1 MKRTITIFIFTIII
15 ILMSACSAKGD
26 ITVIQQPTIVPTPD
40 NTESAVETVIESEYL
55 VDPYQ
60 PYTYEMMVED
70 TRELSETYADYIEV
84 GTIGSSVEG
93 RDITLIK
100 MGTGKSKLLL
110 VGSHHAREYISST
123 YLMNMIDK
131 YLYAAVHE
139 TMLDDYNVKKLLQ
152 EVSVFIVPM
161 LNPDG
166 VNLVI
171 NGKESAQDVQAVA
184 SMAMLKDTYAEW
196 KANINGVD
204 LNRQYPCFWEVK
216 ASNTFVPSSEMFK
229 GEDSATEPE
238 VKAMIKLCQNNNFAL
253 AASFHTKG
261 EIIYWADSG
270 TVDQID
276 GAKQIAEEISA
287 ASGYDPM
294 PPSEDPAIYGA
305 GFENWFRQD
314 FNKPGLCIE
323 LTPSDGTS
331 LPHDDSDFDILVW
344 DKAKDIG
351 AILMRNAAEAE

>member
-1 MKRTITIFIFTIII
+1 M
-15 ILMSACSAKGD
+15 LMSACSAQGD
-26 ITVIQQPTIVPTPD
+26 ITVIQQPTVVPTP
-40 NTESAVETVIESEYL
+40 NIAEPTVEKAVEFEYL

-70 TRELSETYADYIEV
+70 TQELSEAYADYIEV

-100 MGTGKSKLLL
+100 MGTGKTKLLL

-123 YLMNMIDK
+123 YLLNMIDK
-131 YLYAAVHE
+131 YLYAAVQE
-139 TMLDDYNVKKLLQ
+139 TILDGYDIRSLLE
-152 EVSVFIVPM
+152 EVTVYIVPM

-171 NGKESAQDVQAVA
+171 NGRESVQDVQAVS

-216 ASNTFVPSSEMFK
+216 ASNTFVPSSEMYK
-229 GEDSATEPE
+229 GQDSATEPE
-238 VKAMIKLCQNNNFAL
+238 VKAMIKLCKNNDFAL

-270 TVDQID
+270 TVDKIPH
-276 GAKQIAEEISA
+276 AKQIAEEISA
-287 ASGYDPM
+287 ASGYEPM
-294 PPSEDPAIYGA
+294 PPSQDPAVYGA

-314 FNKPGLCIE
+314 FEKPALCIE

-331 LPHDDSDFDILVW
+331 LPHDDSDFDTLVW

-351 AILMRNAAEAE
+351 AILMKNAAEAE

>member
-1 MKRTITIFIFTIII
+1 
-15 ILMSACSAKGD
+15 MSACSAKGD
-26 ITVIQQPTIVPTPD
+26 ITVIQQPTVVPTPD
-40 NTESAVETVIESEYL
+40 NTESAVIESEYL

-60 PYTYEMMVED
+60 PYTYEIMVED

-84 GTIGSSVEG
+84 DTIGSSVEG

-100 MGTGKSKLLL
+100 MGSGKSKLLL

-131 YLYAAVHE
+131 YLYAAANQ
-139 TMLDDYNVKKLLQ
+139 TMFNGYDIQSILQ
-152 EVSVFIVPM
+152 EVTVYIVPM

-229 GEDSATEPE
+229 GEDSVTEPE
-238 VKAMIKLCQNNNFAL
+238 VKAMIKLCQNNNFAI

-270 TVDQID
+270 TVDKIN

-331 LPHDDSDFDILVW
+331 LPHDDSDFDTLVW

-351 AILMRNAAEAE
+351 AILMKNAAEAE

>member
-1 MKRTITIFIFTIII
+1 MKKTITILILAI
-15 ILMSACSAKGD
+15 ILLFSACTGQADISAELEP
-26 ITVIQQPTIVPTPD
+26 TVVPTP
-40 NTESAVETVIESEYL
+40 TVTTAAVELGYL

-70 TRELSETYADYIEV
+70 TQELSETYDEYIEV

-100 MGTGKSKLLL
+100 MGTGNKKLLL

-131 YLYAAVHE
+131 YLYAAAHE
-139 TMLDDYNVKKLLQ
+139 TMLDGYDIQNLLK
-152 EVSVFIVPM
+152 EVTVFIVPM

-171 NGKESAQDVQAVA
+171 NGRESVEDVQAVS
-184 SMAMLKDTYAEW
+184 SMAMLKDSYAEW

-216 ASNTFVPSSEMFK
+216 ASNTFVPSSEMYK

-238 VKAMIKLCQNNNFAL
+238 VKAMMKLCQNNDFVL

-270 TVDQID
+270 TVDKID
-276 GAKQIAEEISA
+276 GAKQIAEEISSA
-287 ASGYDPM
+287 TGYKPM
-294 PPSEDPAIYGA
+294 PPSQDPAVYGA

-331 LPHDDSDFDILVW
+331 LPHEDSDFDTLVW

-351 AILMRNAAEAE
+351 AILMKNTAEAE